1 MKRIQNLRIDY
12 SGKSLDTNKI
22 NKNPIEEFKKW
33 FKEAQSKDIL
43 EPNAMTLSTLSANK
57 NINSRTVLLKGVNN
71 KGFIFFTNYESRKGN
86 DIKLNNTVSLVF
98 LWKELEK
105 QIIIKGRA
113 KKISKKESDKYFQSR
128 PRSSR
133 IAAWAS
139 NQSKKISY
147 ENELEESFLKYEE
160 KFKNKKI
167 PLPNFWGGFLVEP
180 KSIEFWIGKKS
191 RMHDRIIYLKNSK
204 SWKIQKLY
212 P

>member
-33 FKEAQSKDIL
+33 FKEAQCKDIL

-113 KKISKKESDKYFQSR
+113 KKISKKSQ
-128 PRSSR
+128 
-133 IAAWAS
+133 
-139 NQSKKISY
+139 ISTFKVD
-147 ENELEESFLKYEE
+147 LEV
-160 KFKNKKI
+160 
-167 PLPNFWGGFLVEP
+167 VE
-180 KSIEFWIGKKS
+180 
-191 RMHDRIIYLKNSK
+191 
-204 SWKIQKLY
+204 
-212 P
+212 

>member
-33 FKEAQSKDIL
+33 FKEAQCKDIL
-43 EPNAMTLSTLSANK
+43 EPNSMTLSTLSANK

-160 KFKNKKI
+160 KFRNKKI

-191 RMHDRIIYLKNSK
+191 RIHDRTIYLKNLK

>member
-22 NKNPIEEFKKW
+22 NKNPIKEFKKW

-160 KFKNKKI
+160 KFKDKKI

-191 RMHDRIIYLKNSK
+191 RMHDRTIYLKSLK

>member
-33 FKEAQSKDIL
+33 FKEAQSKNIL

-147 ENELEESFLKYEE
+147 KNELEESFLKYEE
-160 KFKNKKI
+160 KFRNKKI

-191 RMHDRIIYLKNSK
+191 RMHDRTIYLKNLK

>member
-33 FKEAQSKDIL
+33 FKEAQCKDIL

-105 QIIIKGRA
+105 TNNYKRE
-113 KKISKKESDKYFQSR
+113 SKENKQK
-128 PRSSR
+128 R
-133 IAAWAS
+133 I
-139 NQSKKISY
+139 
-147 ENELEESFLKYEE
+147 
-160 KFKNKKI
+160 
-167 PLPNFWGGFLVEP
+167 
-180 KSIEFWIGKKS
+180 
-191 RMHDRIIYLKNSK
+191 R
-204 SWKIQKLY
+204 
-212 P
+212 

>member
-71 KGFIFFTNYESRKGN
+71 KGFIFFTNYESKKGN

-128 PRSSR
+128 PIESIFLNSSD
-133 IAAWAS
+133 S
-139 NQSKKISY
+139 T
-147 ENELEESFLKYEE
+147 
-160 KFKNKKI
+160 
-167 PLPNFWGGFLVEP
+167 V
-180 KSIEFWIGKKS
+180 KS
-191 RMHDRIIYLKNSK
+191 
-204 SWKIQKLY
+204 
-212 P
+212 

>member
-1 MKRIQNLRIDY
+1 MKKIQNLRIDY

-33 FKEAQSKDIL
+33 FKEAQRKDIL

-139 NQSKKISY
+139 NQSKELSF
-147 ENELEESFLKYEE
+147 ENELKDRFSHYEK
-160 KFKNKKI
+160 KFRNKDI
-167 PLPNFWGGFLVEP
+167 PLPDFWGGFLVIP
-180 KSIEFWIGKKS
+180 RSIEFWIGRKS
-191 RMHDRIIYLKNSK
+191 RMHDRILYTRNQKNA
-204 SWKIQKLY
+204 
-212 P
+212 

>member
-33 FKEAQSKDIL
+33 FKEAQSKNIL
-43 EPNAMTLSTLSANK
+43 EPNAMILSTLSANK

-160 KFKNKKI
+160 KFKDKK
-167 PLPNFWGGFLVEP
+167 NTT
-180 KSIEFWIGKKS
+180 S
-191 RMHDRIIYLKNSK
+191 
-204 SWKIQKLY
+204 
-212 P
+212 

>member
-1 MKRIQNLRIDY
+1 MKKIQNLRIDY

-33 FKEAQSKDIL
+33 FKEAQRKDIL

-191 RMHDRIIYLKNSK
+191 RMHDRIIYLKNLK

>member
-33 FKEAQSKDIL
+33 FKEAQCKDIL

-160 KFKNKKI
+160 KFKDKKI

-191 RMHDRIIYLKNSK
+191 RMHDRIIYLKNLK

>member
-33 FKEAQSKDIL
+33 FKEAQSKNIL

-71 KGFIFFTNYESRKGN
+71 KGFIFFTNYESKKGN

-139 NQSKKISY
+139 NPSKKISY
-147 ENELEESFLKYEE
+147 KNELEESFLKYEE
-160 KFKNKKI
+160 KFKDKKI

-191 RMHDRIIYLKNSK
+191 RTIEQYISRI
-204 SWKIQKLY
+204 
-212 P
+212 

>member
-22 NKNPIEEFKKW
+22 NKNPIDEFKKW

-160 KFKNKKI
+160 KFKDKKI

-191 RMHDRIIYLKNSK
+191 RMHDRTIYLKSLK

>member
-33 FKEAQSKDIL
+33 FKEAQCKDIL

-86 DIKLNNTVSLVF
+86 DINFNNTVSLVF

-105 QIIIKGRA
+105 QIIIKGNA
-113 KKISKKESDKYFQSR
+113 KKISKKDSEKYFQSR

-139 NQSKKISY
+139 NQSKILSY
-147 ENELEESFLKYEE
+147 ENELKDRFLEYEE
-160 KFKNKKI
+160 KFRNKEI
-167 PLPNFWGGFLVEP
+167 PLPDFWGGFLVEP
-180 KSIEFWIGKKS
+180 KSIEFWIGRKS
-191 RMHDRIIYLKNSK
+191 RMHDRISYTRNQKN
-204 SWKIQKLY
+204 WNIQKLY

>member
-1 MKRIQNLRIDY
+1 MQDQDIYVKWSLLLIMEF
-12 SGKSLDTNKI
+12 GKVKKI
-22 NKNPIEEFKKW
+22 
-33 FKEAQSKDIL
+33 
-43 EPNAMTLSTLSANK
+43 
-57 NINSRTVLLKGVNN
+57 LK
-71 KGFIFFTNYESRKGN
+71 FQ
-86 DIKLNNTVSLVF
+86 LNGQT
-98 LWKELEK
+98 EK

-147 ENELEESFLKYEE
+147 KNELEESFLKYEE
-160 KFKNKKI
+160 KFKDKKI

-191 RMHDRIIYLKNSK
+191 RMHDRTIYLKNLK

>member
-147 ENELEESFLKYEE
+147 ENELKESFLKYEE
-160 KFKNKKI
+160 KFKDKKI

-191 RMHDRIIYLKNSK
+191 RMHDRIIYLKNLK